1 MAHLRW
7 FILSK
12 RLRGKGLGNRLLAKA
27 LAHCE
32 IQGFDEIHLCP
43 LKGLVAARVLYERNG
58 FSLVDE
64 YEGDQ
69 WGRSVTEQKFVRKS

>member
-1 MAHLRW
+1 MRW

-32 IQGFDEIHLCP
+32 IQGFDEIHL
-43 LKGLVAARVLYERNG
+43 
-58 FSLVDE
+58 
-64 YEGDQ
+64 
-69 WGRSVTEQKFVRKS
+69 